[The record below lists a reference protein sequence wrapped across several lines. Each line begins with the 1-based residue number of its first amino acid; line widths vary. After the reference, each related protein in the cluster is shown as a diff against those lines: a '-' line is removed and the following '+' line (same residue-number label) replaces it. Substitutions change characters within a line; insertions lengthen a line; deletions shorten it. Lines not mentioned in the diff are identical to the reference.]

1 MRIAVILLAFALFSA
16 PLLSQML
23 KAPAIELQSCDVPGI
38 KEKVKCG
45 TLEVFENR
53 ATRTGRKINLKI
65 VVVPATGTN
74 RKTDPLFYIPGG
86 PGSSA
91 TEDAPGVGAQ
101 FAKVREQH
109 DLVFVDQRG
118 TGGSHPLDCTF
129 YDQNDLQTVFGGFFP
144 LNDVKKCRQ
153 ELEGKADLTLYT
165 TPIAMDDLDE
175 VRAALGYEQIN
186 IFGGSYGTRA
196 SLVYLKRHPKTVRT
210 ITLQGVVPS
219 GDYVPFDFARRSE
232 RALQGVI
239 DECAAD
245 TACNSAFPNL
255 RADLKTVLERLLQG
269 PVDVEINTAIP
280 QGPGSTN
287 TPRMTKMKL
296 SRDVAAEA
304 IRYMLYSAA
313 TATRVPFVIHQAATG
328 NFAPIAQFAFRFRMS
343 LVAAASNGMYLSVT
357 CAEDLPWFKRAE
369 AEKLAANTLL
379 GDYRV
384 RQQLEACELWPR
396 AKVDANYAARSS
408 APVLMLTGQW
418 DPVTPPSNAENAAR
432 FLPNSLQV
440 VVPQAGHGFGGLEGI
455 QCVQNLIAQ
464 FIDQGTT
471 KSLDTTCVKDIK
483 RRPFVLK

>member
-1 MRIAVILLAFALFSA
+1 MKTTITFFALA
-16 PLLSQML
+16 LLNL
-23 KAPAIELQSCDVPGI
+23 LLVNGTYKPPAIDLQPCDVAGI
-38 KEKVKCG
+38 REKVKCG
-45 TLEVFENR
+45 NLEVFENR
-53 ATRTGRKINLKI
+53 ATKTGRKISLKI
-65 VVVPATGTN
+65 VVAPATGPN
-74 RKTDPLFYIPGG
+74 RKSDPLFYIPGG

-91 TEDAPGVGAQ
+91 TEDSPGVVAQ
-101 FAKVREQH
+101 YAKVREQR

-129 YDQNDLQTVFGGFFP
+129 YDQNDPQTIFGSFFP

-153 ELEGKADLTLYT
+153 ELETKADLTLYT

-175 VRAALGYEQIN
+175 VRAALGYDQIN

-239 DECAAD
+239 DDCAAD
-245 TACNSAFPNL
+245 SACNAAFPNL
-255 RADLKTVLERLLQG
+255 RAELKTMLDRLLQG
-269 PVDVEINTAIP
+269 PVEVEINTNIP
-280 QGPGSTN
+280 TGSGSNN

-304 IRYMLYSAA
+304 IRYMLYNAGS
-313 TATRVPFVIHQAATG
+313 ATRVPLVIHQAAMG
-328 NFAPIAQFAFRFRMS
+328 DFSPIAQFAFRFRTG
-343 LVAAASNGMYLSVT
+343 LVASGSNGMYLSVT
-357 CAEDLPWFKRAE
+357 CAEDLPWLKLGE
-369 AEKLAANTLL
+369 AQQLAANTLL

-384 RQQLEACELWPR
+384 RQQLEACALWPR
-396 AKVDANYAARSS
+396 AKVDPNYTARSS

-440 VVPQAGHGFGGLEGI
+440 VVPQAGHGFGGVEGI
-455 QCVQNLIAQ
+455 QCIQALIAQ

-471 KSLDTTCVKDIK
+471 KNLDTTCVKDIK